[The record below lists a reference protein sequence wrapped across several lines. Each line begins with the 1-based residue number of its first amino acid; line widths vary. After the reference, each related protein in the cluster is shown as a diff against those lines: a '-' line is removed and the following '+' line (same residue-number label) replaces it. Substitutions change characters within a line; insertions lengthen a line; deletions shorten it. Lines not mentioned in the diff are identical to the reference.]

1 MNRDRSP
8 SALVSA
14 APCEY
19 LAGKRTSPGGPER
32 RKLEHVAGRRL
43 ETTRRRESRQRAH
56 RVDRDETSHRTAAVS
71 HFDDLAAFDNSKV
84 AARLLSEL
92 PDADRPHVLLI
103 AHSQG
108 VRSGYAR
115 TRPAARR
122 TARAST
128 VTHSFM
134 RLRLFP
140 PQSSKFPFAFSPP
153 PLTYLIRSSSAPPP
167 SWETPF
173 P

>member
-1 MNRDRSP
+1 MNRDRWP

-14 APCEY
+14 VPCQD
-19 LAGKRTSPGGPER
+19 LAGKRTPPGGPER

-56 RVDRDETSHRTAAVS
+56 RVDRDETSHGTAAVS

-103 AHSQG
+103 AHSQ
-108 VRSGYAR
+108 
-115 TRPAARR
+115 RR
-122 TARAST
+122 EE
-128 VTHSFM
+128 
-134 RLRLFP
+134 RLRP
-140 PQSSKFPFAFSPP
+140 N
-153 PLTYLIRSSSAPPP
+153 APCRAQHG
-167 SWETPF
+167 EGVD
-173 P
+173 

>member
-14 APCEY
+14 VPCEY

-43 ETTRRRESRQRAH
+43 ETTRRRESRQRAR

-84 AARLLSEL
+84 AARPLSGL
-92 PDADRPHVLLI
+92 PDAHRPPVLLI
-103 AHSQG
+103 AHNQG
-108 VRSGYAR
+108 GRSGYAR
-115 TRPAARR
+115 PGPAPPRPAGAPPG
-122 TARAST
+122 
-128 VTHSFM
+128 THSVI
-134 RLRLFP
+134 RLRLVP
-140 PQSSKFPFAFSPP
+140 P
-153 PLTYLIRSSSAPPP
+153 
-167 SWETPF
+167 
-173 P
+173 